1 MKKNKL
7 LIIPFLVVVFLF
19 ILTDA
24 ELKAQSSQIC
34 NLHGT
39 VFIEDNPKNAHFIV
53 YVEETEGLAD
63 MLVYQEDNRLFAD
76 RKGIWFFTNN
86 RGLSDFSV
94 YFERE
99 KNRADFTIFYTEV
112 QTFAGC
118 R

>member
-1 MKKNKL
+1 MVC
-7 LIIPFLVVVFLF
+7 LVL
-19 ILTDA
+19 ILTEG
-24 ELKAQSSQIC
+24 ELNAQTSQIC
-34 NLHGT
+34 NLYGT
-39 VFIEDNPKNAHFIV
+39 VFIENNPNDAHFIV

-76 RKGIWFFTNN
+76 RKGIWFFTKN